1 MVGFGIGEV
10 SILVMGL
17 IFGYVNP
24 YKMNRTGLLKI
35 GAIYGIILGVLLG
48 ILEIFLLDVSFDF
61 ITFDTLVIAVTVV
74 FEIGAFAGYFV
85 SKHVK
90 K

>member
-1 MVGFGIGEV
+1 M
-10 SILVMGL
+10 
-17 IFGYVNP
+17 
-24 YKMNRTGLLKI
+24 
-35 GAIYGIILGVLLG
+35 
-48 ILEIFLLDVSFDF
+48 FLFDVSFDF
-61 ITFDTLVIAVTVV
+61 ITFDTLVIAITVV